1 MDVKIYMNSDSAQ
14 IDLISEN
21 LIGRI
26 DDEGNVY
33 EVEGEE
39 EICLGWIDFEH
50 GDVFD
55 DEDVLI
61 GWVEDDGKVVAVD
74 EEADEE
80 IEIGYVNDQGAL
92 YAYEGEAEEALVG
105 QLQNMQDLAEGAA
118 ALLFFLD
125 IEEGEE

>member
-1 MDVKIYMNSDSAQ
+1 MDVMIYMSSGSQ
-14 IDLISEN
+14 PVQLIQEN

-33 EVEGEE
+33 EVEGED
-39 EICLGWIDFEH
+39 EICLGWIDFEQ

-55 DEDVLI
+55 AEDTLI
-61 GWVEDDGKVVAVD
+61 GWVEDDGTVVAVD
-74 EEADEE
+74 KDADEE

-92 YAYEGEAEEALVG
+92 YAFEGEDAEVLVG

-125 IEEGEE
+125 IE

>member
-1 MDVKIYMNSDSAQ
+1 MDVKIYMGSSGPRTEMIQ
-14 IDLISEN
+14 EN

-39 EICLGWIDFEH
+39 EICLGWINFDE

-55 DEDVLI
+55 AEDELI

-80 IEIGYVNDQGAL
+80 IEIGYVNDQGEL
-92 YAYEGEAEEALVG
+92 YAYEGEDEEALVG
-105 QLQNMQDLAEGAA
+105 QLKNMQDLAEGAA

-125 IEEGEE
+125 IEEEE